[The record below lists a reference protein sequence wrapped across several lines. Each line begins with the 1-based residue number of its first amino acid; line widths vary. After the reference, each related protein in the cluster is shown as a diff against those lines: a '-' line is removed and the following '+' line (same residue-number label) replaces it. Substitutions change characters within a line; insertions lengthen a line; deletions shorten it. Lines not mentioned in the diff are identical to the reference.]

1 MKEKRRKGKEK
12 KEGRKKKYRK
22 EGKRM
27 DGFGMFGSYKMEM
40 VLGIILHYGH

>member
-22 EGKRM
+22 ENGWM
-27 DGFGMFGSYKMEM
+27 DLECLVPIKWKWF
-40 VLGIILHYGH
+40 